1 MKMERPV
8 RLFSIV
14 LLLVLVL
21 LATGEMGQNQM
32 VAEAR
37 TCESQSH
44 KFKGTCVSKSNCA
57 HVCQTEGFPGGHCR
71 GFLASQNIRIPVTIS
86 AKPTDQLK

>member
-1 MKMERPV
+1 MERPV

-44 KFKGTCVSKSNCA
+44 NCSIEHKNSSHHLSKANES
-57 HVCQTEGFPGGHCR
+57 TEVEYQAE
-71 GFLASQNIRIPVTIS
+71 FLSSENQ
-86 AKPTDQLK
+86 